1 MEKIRYVYV
10 IRYRVS
16 YEDGSQSDFCGTYRV
31 YSSLRKA
38 IDLLELYKEIYT
50 TKFVMAGYDIER
62 DSSHFVDFREN
73 GHYSFLNIHNDV
85 KLTTYTIN
93 REILF

>member
-1 MEKIRYVYV
+1 MEKMRYVYV
-10 IRYRVS
+10 IRCTVKF
-16 YEDGSQSDFCGTYRV
+16 EDGSKADAEYIYRV

-38 IDLLELYKEIYT
+38 LDCLELYKEIFT

-62 DSSHFVDFREN
+62 DVTHRVDYLED
-73 GHYSFLNIHNDV
+73 GHYSFLNIKNDV

>member
-1 MEKIRYVYV
+1 MEKMRYVYV
-10 IRYRVS
+10 IRCEVKF
-16 YEDGSQSDFCGTYRV
+16 EDGSQSNFGYNYRV

-38 IDLLELYKEIYT
+38 LDCLEFYKEIYT

-62 DSSHFVDFREN
+62 DATHCVDYHED
-73 GHYSFLNIHNDV
+73 GHYRFLNIRDGV

>member
-1 MEKIRYVYV
+1 MNKMRYVYV
-10 IRYRVS
+10 IRCSVKFL
-16 YEDGSQSDFCGTYRV
+16 DGSQQDVEYVYRV

-62 DSSHFVDFREN
+62 DSSHFVDFRED
-73 GHYSFLNIHNDV
+73 GHYSFLNVKNDV

>member
-1 MEKIRYVYV
+1 MEKMRYVYV

-16 YEDGSQSDFCGTYRV
+16 YEDGSQPDLEYNYRV

-62 DSSHFVDFREN
+62 DSSHFVDFHKD
-73 GHYSFLNIHNDV
+73 GHYSFLNIKNDV

>member
-1 MEKIRYVYV
+1 MDKKKYVYV
-10 IRYRVS
+10 IRLEVKFS
-16 YEDGSQSDFCGTYRV
+16 DGSQEDFGCNYRV

-38 IDLLELYKEIYT
+38 IDCLELYKEIYT
-50 TKFVMAGYDIER
+50 AELLNAGYDV
-62 DSSHFVDFREN
+62 DSDGSHWVDYRED
-73 GHYSFLNIHNDV
+73 GDYSFLNIRNGV

>member
-1 MEKIRYVYV
+1 MRYVYV
-10 IRYRVS
+10 IRCWVRF
-16 YEDGSQSDFCGTYRV
+16 EDGSQSDLCYNYRV

-38 IDLLELYKEIYT
+38 IDLLELYKEINT
-50 TKFVMAGYDIER
+50 AELLNAGYDIER
-62 DSSHFVDFREN
+62 DVTHWVYYRED
-73 GHYSFLNIHNDV
+73 GHYSFLNIKNDV

>member
-1 MEKIRYVYV
+1 MEKMRYVYV
-10 IRYRVS
+10 VRCEVKFS
-16 YEDGSQSDFCGTYRV
+16 DGSQSDLCYNYRV

-62 DSSHFVDFREN
+62 DVTHMVDYRED
-73 GHYSFLNIHNDV
+73 GHYSFLNINDGV

>member
-1 MEKIRYVYV
+1 MNKKRYVYV
-10 IRYRVS
+10 IRCEVKF
-16 YEDGSQSDFCGTYRV
+16 EDGSQSDFGYIYRV

-38 IDLLELYKEIYT
+38 IDLLELYKEIFT

-62 DSSHFVDFREN
+62 DSSHFVDFHED
-73 GHYSFLNIHNDV
+73 GHYSLLNIINGV

>member
-1 MEKIRYVYV
+1 MEKMRYVYV
-10 IRYRVS
+10 VRCGVKF
-16 YEDGSQSDFCGTYRV
+16 EDGSQSDFEYVYRV

-38 IDLLELYKEIYT
+38 LDLLELYKEIYT

-62 DSSHFVDFREN
+62 DSSHFVDFRN
-73 GHYSFLNIHNDV
+73 DGHYSFLNIKDEV
-85 KLTTYTIN
+85 KLPTYTIN

>member
-1 MEKIRYVYV
+1 MDKMRYVYV
-10 IRYRVS
+10 IRYRVN
-16 YEDGSQSDFCGTYRV
+16 YEDGSQSDLEYNYRV

-62 DSSHFVDFREN
+62 DSSHFVDFRED
-73 GHYSFLNIHNDV
+73 GHYSFLNIKNDV

>member
-1 MEKIRYVYV
+1 MEKMRYVYV
-10 IRYRVS
+10 IRCEEKF
-16 YEDGSQSDFCGTYRV
+16 EDGSKSDFEWNYRV

-38 IDLLELYKEIYT
+38 IDLLELYKEIFT

-62 DSSHFVDFREN
+62 DSSHFVDFRED
-73 GHYSFLNIHNDV
+73 GHYSFLNIKNDV
-85 KLTTYTIN
+85 KLTTYTIS

>member
-1 MEKIRYVYV
+1 MEKMRYVYV
-10 IRYRVS
+10 VRCEVKFS
-16 YEDGSQSDFCGTYRV
+16 DGSQSDLCYNYRV

-62 DSSHFVDFREN
+62 DVTHRVDFRED
-73 GHYSFLNIHNDV
+73 GRYSFLNIKNDV
-85 KLTTYTIN
+85 KLTTYTIS

>member
-1 MEKIRYVYV
+1 MRYVYV
-10 IRYRVS
+10 IRREVKF
-16 YEDGSQSDFCGTYRV
+16 EDGSKSDFGYIYRV

-50 TKFVMAGYDIER
+50 AELLNAGYDVES
-62 DSSHFVDFREN
+62 DVTHYVDYRED
-73 GHYSFLNIHNDV
+73 GHYSLLNIINGV

-93 REILF
+93 REILY

>member
-1 MEKIRYVYV
+1 MRYVYV
-10 IRYRVS
+10 IRCMVKFK
-16 YEDGSQSDFCGTYRV
+16 DGSQSDLVFNYRV

-38 IDLLELYKEIYT
+38 LDFLEFYKVLWTDE
-50 TKFVMAGYDIER
+50 FLRCGYDV
-62 DSSHFVDFREN
+62 DSDGSHWVDYRED
-73 GHYSFLNIHNDV
+73 GHYSFLNIKNDV